1 MVAPEVLGSF
11 PFFAG
16 LNDVELRSLS
26 IVANEARFRRG
37 DVIFREE
44 DPAHTLYLLLDGWV
58 DVMINT
64 DAHGMHQ
71 ALATTR
77 TAGDMFG
84 WSAVVEPY
92 IYTASA
98 VCASPVKVVGFKGAD
113 LLALFEIDAR
123 LCCVIMRNIC
133 QVIASRLQATR
144 LQMVGLFVAC

>member
-1 MVAPEVLGSF
+1 MVSTEILGGF

-16 LNDVELRSLS
+16 LSEAELRSLS
-26 IVANEARFRRG
+26 IIANEAWFRRG
-37 DVIFREE
+37 DVVFREGH
-44 DPAHTLYLLLDGWV
+44 PAHTLYLLLDGWV

-64 DAHGMHQ
+64 DAHGVRQ
-71 ALATTR
+71 ALVTTR

-98 VCASPVKVVGFKGAD
+98 VCASPVKTIGFKGAD

-123 LCCVIMRNIC
+123 LCCAIMRNIC
-133 QVIASRLQATR
+133 QLVASRLQATR

>member
-1 MVAPEVLGSF
+1 MVTPEVLESF

-16 LNDVELRSLS
+16 LNEAELKSLS
-26 IVANEARFRRG
+26 IIANEAWFRRG
-37 DVIFREE
+37 DAIFREG

-64 DAHGMHQ
+64 DVHGMRQ
-71 ALATTR
+71 ALVTTR

-84 WSAVVEPY
+84 WSALVEPY

-98 VCASPVKVVGFKGAD
+98 VCASPVKAIGLKGAD
-113 LLALFEIDAR
+113 VLALFEIDAR

-144 LQMVGLFVAC
+144 LQMVGLVVAC